1 MRNPSRS
8 NGPLPLQWKKSG
20 DTEIV
25 IDFFTKTMY
34 LLCFGIVGYI
44 KSGFV
49 FDPICEAMD

>member
-8 NGPLPLQWKKSG
+8 NGPLPLQWEKSG

-34 LLCFGIVGYI
+34 LLCFGIVGYME
-44 KSGFV
+44 SGFV
-49 FDPICEAMD
+49 FDPICDST